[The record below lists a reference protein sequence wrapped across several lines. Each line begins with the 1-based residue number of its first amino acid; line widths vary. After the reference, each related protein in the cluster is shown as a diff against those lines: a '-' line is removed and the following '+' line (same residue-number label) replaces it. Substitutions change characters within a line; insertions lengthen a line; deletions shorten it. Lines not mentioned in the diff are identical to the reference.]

1 MWIFLDEMNK
11 DWWRGLLGMTRT
23 ERIGSYALL
32 VIMGITVAIAF
43 SYRSCS
49 LGNDEVSKA
58 KEMLMRNKLSQQM
71 QDSIC
76 KAKADS
82 AKAKSLIKKKAK
94 TKKNRKIKKTQ
105 YEDRELQEVPQY

>member
-1 MWIFLDEMNK
+1 MNK
-11 DWWRGLLGMTRT
+11 DWWRGLFGMTRT

-49 LGNDEVSKA
+49 LGNDEVCKA
-58 KEMLMRNKLSQQM
+58 KEMLMHNKLSQQM

>member
-11 DWWRGLLGMTRT
+11 DWWRGLFGMTRT

-32 VIMGITVAIAF
+32 VIMGITVTIAF

-49 LGNDEVSKA
+49 LGNDE
-58 KEMLMRNKLSQQM
+58 QM

-82 AKAKSLIKKKAK
+82 AKTKSLIKKKAK